1 MDTREYEYEV
11 FDTSTGTIGEV
22 HERVEQMRDHAND
35 MAESGWRWV
44 RTDGPLMIFER
55 KVER

>member
-1 MDTREYEYEV
+1 MDTREYEV
-11 FDTSTGTIGEV
+11 FDTSTGTIGKV